1 MPRYYFNLRDA
12 AGGINDPEGA
22 VLHDDAAATDYAVQ
36 VARELM
42 SRAEAKR
49 RHWQLDVCN
58 DSGRLLFSVP
68 FVAADNT
75 MPPLSPDTRRLV
87 ERMCRN
93 HRELGEA
100 IFEARLAVLKSK
112 ATRARSNGKPYL
124 AAQFGQRI

>member
-12 AGGINDPEGA
+12 AGGVTDPEGA
-22 VLHDDAAATDYAVQ
+22 DLHDEAAARDYAVQ
-36 VARELM
+36 VTRELM

-49 RHWQLDVCN
+49 RHWQLDVC
-58 DSGRLLFSVP
+58 DGSGRLLFSVP

-75 MPPLSPDTRRLV
+75 IPPLSPETRRLV
-87 ERMCRN
+87 ERMCQN

-100 IFEARLAVLKSK
+100 IFEARLAVLRSR
-112 ATRARSNGKPYL
+112 ATCARSNGKPHL